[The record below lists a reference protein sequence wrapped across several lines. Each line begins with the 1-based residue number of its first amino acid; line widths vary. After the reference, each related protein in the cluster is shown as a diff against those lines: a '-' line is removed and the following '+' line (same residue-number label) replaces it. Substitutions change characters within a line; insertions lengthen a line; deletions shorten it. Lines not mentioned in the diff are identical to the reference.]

1 MQAAEVLHVI
11 AFGSTHSTRRCVA
24 LDEPGM
30 NQKIFCLFIFVFVIV
45 ALSCGEKKEQRFYF
59 VNDQAYLLSD
69 EQVSRLTEKIRE
81 LDQTI
86 GSQIVILIIESLNG
100 EKIEDYSLRTA
111 KDWGIG
117 RKDYDDGV
125 LITVSLNDRQ
135 MRIEVGYGLEK
146 IIRDEVAARIIRED
160 MVPKFQTEN
169 YYEGLKIAVEKI
181 ITLIK
186 ENKER
191 VGQRF

>member
-1 MQAAEVLHVI
+1 MP
-11 AFGSTHSTRRCVA
+11 AFGSVHAMRRCVTF
-24 LDEPGM
+24 DKPGM
-30 NQKIFCLFIFVFVIV
+30 NQKIFYLFVLVFAVV
-45 ALSCGEKKEQRFYF
+45 AFSCGKKKEQRFYL

-69 EQVSRLTEKIRE
+69 EQVSKLTERIRE
-81 LDQTI
+81 LEKTI
-86 GSQIVILIIESLNG
+86 GSQIVILIIQSLNG

-111 KDWGIG
+111 RDWGIG

-146 IIRDEVAARIIRED
+146 IIRDEVAARIISED
-160 MVPKFQTEN
+160 MAPKFRTKN
-169 YYEGLKIAVEKI
+169 YYEGLEIAVEKI

-186 ENKER
+186 VNHEL
-191 VGQRF
+191 VGQRI